1 VSDSSSLS
9 GNDEENGNDGD
20 VENNQVKNMEIIYKG
35 DVIKIKLISTLNR
48 VKKSYTKEMLLK

>member
-35 DVIKIKLISTLNR
+35 DVIKIKLTLNR

>member
-20 VENNQVKNMEIIYKG
+20 VENNQVKNMEILYKG
-35 DVIKIKLISTLNR
+35 DVIKIKLTLNR

>member
-1 VSDSSSLS
+1 MSDSSSLS

-20 VENNQVKNMEIIYKG
+20 VENNQVKNMEILYKG
-35 DVIKIKLISTLNR
+35 DVIKIKLTLNR